1 MREGDTIAAIATP
14 WGEGGIAIVRLSGPQ
29 AIEIADKVFKGKR
42 KSLKNMPTYTMAYGH
57 IVNPSTGE
65 EIDEVIVSLMRAPYS
80 YTREDVVE
88 INCHGGTLVAS
99 RVLELVLAAGA
110 RLAEPG
116 EFTRRAFLNGRIDLI
131 QAEAVLEIVRAKS
144 EEAIKIA
151 SRKLKGEFGKRLS
164 SLRNK
169 LLNLASW
176 VEASLDFPEEDIP
189 LISPE
194 DVEERLKEILIDLN
208 KIIASTKAGSIYREG
223 VRVVICGKP
232 NVGKSSLL
240 NALLQEARAIVTSI
254 PGTTR
259 DLIEEV
265 LNIKGVPIRLVD
277 TAGIRRAKDEIER
290 EGISRSLSQIENA
303 DIVLLVLDS
312 SVILE
317 EEDISIIEKLNGKRV
332 IVVYN
337 KKDLPKKIDPAEVR
351 ALLPS
356 SKEVWISALYEEG
369 IDQLKEIILMEIQE
383 GMDLSGEV
391 WMTSMRN
398 MEYLERVSSSLKDSI
413 ESLRKGL
420 PYDVV
425 SVGIQEALRSIGAI
439 TGEEWTEEMLDIIFS
454 QFCIGK

>member
-29 AIEIADKVFKGKR
+29 AIEIAERIFRGKR
-42 KSLKNMPTYTMAYGH
+42 KNPRSMSTYTMAYGY
-57 IVNPSTGE
+57 VVDPSTGE
-65 EIDEVIVSLMRAPYS
+65 EVDEVIVSLMRAPYS
-80 YTREDVVE
+80 YTKEDVVE

-99 RVLELVLAAGA
+99 KVLELVLAAGA

-116 EFTRRAFLNGRIDLI
+116 EFTRRAFLNGRIDLT

-144 EEAIKIA
+144 EEAVKIA
-151 SRKLKGEFGKRLS
+151 NRKLRGEFGKRLS
-164 SLRNK
+164 SLRER
-169 LLNLASW
+169 LLNLLSW
-176 VEASLDFPEEDIP
+176 VEASLDFPEEDVP

-194 DVEERLKEILIDLN
+194 DVEKGVKEVLTSLDR
-208 KIIASTKAGSIYREG
+208 IISSTRAGFIYREG

-277 TAGIRRAKDEIER
+277 TAGIRRAKDEVER
-290 EGISRSLSQIENA
+290 EGVSRSLSQIENA
-303 DIVLLVLDS
+303 DLVLLVLDAS
-312 SVILE
+312 LPLE
-317 EEDISIIEKLNGKRV
+317 EEDISVIERVREKRV

-337 KKDLPKKIDPAEVR
+337 KKDLPRQINPEDVR
-351 ALLPS
+351 SLLPS
-356 SKEVWISALYEEG
+356 RREVWISALYEEG
-369 IDQLKEIILMEIQE
+369 IDELKEEILKEVQTGI
-383 GMDLSGEV
+383 DLSGEV
-391 WMTSMRN
+391 WMTSLRN
-398 MEYLERVSSSLKDSI
+398 IELLEKVRSSLRDSL
-413 ESLRKGL
+413 ESLRSGL

-425 SVGIQEALRSIGAI
+425 SIGIQEALRSIGAI
-439 TGEEWTEEMLDIIFS
+439 TGEEWTEELLDIIFS

>member
-1 MREGDTIAAIATP
+1 MKEGDTIAAIATP

-29 AIEIADKVFKGKR
+29 AIEIAEKIFKGKR
-42 KSLKNMPTYTMAYGH
+42 KSLRSMSTYTMAYGY
-57 IVNPSTGE
+57 IVDPSTGE
-65 EIDEVIVSLMRAPYS
+65 EVDEVIVSLMRAPYS
-80 YTREDVVE
+80 YTKEDVVE

-116 EFTRRAFLNGRIDLI
+116 EFTRRAFLNGRIDLT

-144 EEAIKIA
+144 EEAIRIA
-151 SRKLKGEFGKRLS
+151 NRKLKGEFGKRLS
-164 SLRNK
+164 SLRGK
-169 LLNLASW
+169 LLNLLSW
-176 VEASLDFPEEDIP
+176 VEASLDFPEEDLP
-189 LISPE
+189 LISSE
-194 DVEERLKEILIDLN
+194 DIERGIKEVLTAID
-208 KIIASTKAGSIYREG
+208 KIISSARAGFIYREG

-277 TAGIRRAKDEIER
+277 TAGIRRAKDEVEM
-290 EGISRSLSQIENA
+290 EGVSRSLSQIENA
-303 DIVLLVLDS
+303 DLILLVLDAS
-312 SVILE
+312 LPLE
-317 EEDISIIEKLNGKRV
+317 EEDISVIGRVKGKRV

-337 KKDLPKKIDPAEVR
+337 KKDLPQRINPEEVKR
-351 ALLPS
+351 FFPS
-356 SKEVWISALYEEG
+356 SKEVWISALYEDG
-369 IDQLKEIILMEIQE
+369 IDELKEEILKEIQS

-391 WMTSMRN
+391 WMTSLRN
-398 MEYLERVSSSLKDSI
+398 IELLEKVRFSLRDSLD
-413 ESLRKGL
+413 SLRKGL
-420 PYDVV
+420 PYDIV
-425 SVGIQEALRSIGAI
+425 SIGVQEALRSIGAI
-439 TGEEWTEEMLDIIFS
+439 TGEEWTEELLDIIFS